1 MSLIEV
7 EDEVL
12 KDFEQKRLESTD
24 ERDRIQKKTFTKW
37 VNKHLQKSGRN
48 VDDLFVDLQNGR
60 NLIALLEALTSET
73 LPKEHGETRFH
84 RTQNVQ
90 ACLDFLNRRHI
101 KLVNIR
107 PKDIVE
113 GNGKLTL
120 GLIWTIILNF
130 QVSVINQR
138 RKEERKL
145 ITQQQQHT
153 ITTTRVHGTEVQSV
167 EVDSR
172 SSSRV
177 LRSYSRKS
185 ERKHDATGQPPHQS
199 SEYSHFHTTN
209 GHGPRDG
216 PFVTSPPPSIRNGGS
231 HSLRRGSRERDL
243 HHHDTSTYSS
253 EFRHGGEHRNGH
265 VVHHDTHRSSSRD
278 GGGVGTRYYDTAF
291 SGRSGSGLYNQQSE
305 HHQLHRHSQRGQ
317 GFSESSSYETR
328 EHFERK
334 VQRVKKKAAK
344 SNGDLTVR
352 AIKVNNK
359 FARATPLRNYTLEY
373 SWTRQVERRRE
384 RHECDGRPCTSTPLM
399 VERRSRARPSTGF
412 QVEMDAAEIS
422 RRNERRE
429 RIADMRVAEL
439 VREQKRRNF
448 GDGNDASASHSRG
461 NRRVSTSRVDE
472 TRRRAR
478 STAPNCTSTTTV
490 IARESRQL
498 RRHVVTYNQR
508 KLPRFQATEENL
520 SAREALLQWARRAT
534 AGYPNV
540 NVTNFG
546 SSWRD
551 GLAFNAI
558 LHRYRPASVNWQ
570 RVSDRYVSARERLH
584 SAFETAEREF
594 GISALLDPEDVD
606 TNHPDEKSIITYV
619 SSLYNGLPNLDSV
632 IQSSSHELDD
642 LASRIRRLIGL
653 INEKL
658 DRILERIESV
668 ERRIDTE
675 RPEILVREI
684 RTIVN
689 DLDDLGPPIK
699 SLFEDVQHLKE
710 RNHPEADDLQR
721 EVVGLEQRRQAYLD
735 RINNVLLPRLNAR
748 MDGMRNRGNAFDKL
762 NEAQKWVDQK
772 TDELNGMRFVEN
784 LETLEEMFEKHK
796 VDNRDIQ
803 DFRQT
808 VDECIARQAEVSVDE
823 SHEYCQLLSK
833 LESTYQQLRDLSAG
847 RMLDLDS
854 LIAFIR
860 AAQQELFWIA
870 ERETIEVARN
880 WSDVNQL
887 DLPMLQN
894 YYKQLLHEIEIRE
907 RQFNEVHNQGAALIN
922 QRHPASDVID
932 VYLRSMQN
940 QWDWLLGLSK
950 CLEGHLRDALNVKN
964 FMEESEQIEQ
974 WMQRQTEHLEKNYL
988 RQDFTVEEGEV
999 YLGELF
1005 EIEEFIRKYQ
1015 SALLS
1020 LAERAAD
1027 ISPLWQRGEQI
1038 SRPITVTTW
1047 CDYNKDGINI
1057 ATNDEVTLLHNS
1069 DLINWQIR
1077 DVSGREGQVPSV
1089 VFRIPPPDSR
1099 IATHLE
1105 RLRQQLDRLRKLWE
1119 RKNHHIRYHMLLNT
1133 MRQVRGWD
1141 LETFLNIPPEQR
1153 DVIIRAVNDD
1163 ANRLLSEMD
1172 PNDPLAKRLAEEL
1185 RLTNEH
1191 IANLLRQANKP
1202 KEPDHSSRFD
1212 QLINDLL
1219 RKLDDAWRLLNERV
1233 GEGVPRSLD
1242 DLERLIHAHKQFEDD
1257 LQALDVDVSNVKE
1270 LFRQIPNPTPTQHA
1284 NHDHLN
1290 ARWEDLWDLSRMYVD
1305 RLKALESVLQ
1315 GLDEVTDIV
1324 KRHEITL
1331 NSFDDLPAALDRLR
1345 GVHAQLLELNMV
1357 LKQQQNIVDSLNRN
1371 VAVLR
1376 QHVSRTRFNNAN
1388 HPDVDRLEDQVQ
1400 QITVR
1405 WENVCAQIEERLKSA
1420 EEAQQT
1426 QMIYRSQYDEEI
1438 QWLDR
1443 VEQTINSLRHPD
1455 KLRPDQLQAQLDQLV
1470 HEYQQLQEH
1479 TTTIENINREG
1490 GKFIR
1495 EARTYDI
1502 RLGQFHDNVIN
1513 IHGPSI
1519 RSQFRRSEPQPKNGA
1534 QIVTE
1539 ELEALNR
1546 RFAELSSLILE
1557 RKTLVNTYIENHR
1570 RKMQEEEERRLAE
1583 EAAERRRF
1591 EAARRKALDDADRLR
1606 REREAAEAER
1616 RRRDEEERLRRQRD
1630 ADEAARRA
1638 REDAERRRREEEERR
1653 RREEEERR
1661 RREEEDR
1668 RRREEEERRRRIPE
1682 PKVVT
1687 ANQLQEGFQQDDYD
1701 QFENVKEVPQRAP
1714 ITEHEDEMQR
1724 FEEETVTKTQFYEM
1738 EGNLHKQTGEIL
1750 TFVEA
1755 IRQGLLDLSSGG
1767 EFFDI
1772 VSGSRVSL
1780 EKAAELGYIN
1790 SDINEILNGHHGIRH
1805 PETGRELTL
1814 IEAIQIGLYDPD
1826 IRQLRDIN
1834 SGEILSSYDSVCNN
1848 ETQRRLIKMGV
1859 LKSPP
1864 MSLEAAL
1871 ANNAIDAR
1879 TGEFRGKYAK
1889 NPISLREALSNGY
1902 VQFARRGPPTIAVS
1916 LADCIRERFID
1927 AYSGEFIDRNTN
1939 EKFTFRDALKKDDPL
1954 ISSSIR
1960 EIVNTATKERITL
1973 NEAILKN
1980 AIKHR
1985 EGKFQDLQNRVE
1997 LSLYDAYER
2006 GYIAKPLTL
2015 TEACE
2020 QNIIDS
2026 AGRFSDSGTNN
2037 RFTLIEAIEKG
2048 LLDPDAR
2055 HIIDPTEKDVISIV
2069 EALERGLLLAE
2080 GQIVLELDS
2089 EGRPSRTIDL
2099 RQARHEGILANRY
2112 RHSIFDVKGI
2122 KNPSN
2127 QENLSFNEAVKADL
2141 LNVQQERIDGHNIQ
2155 SAGSRGIIDQT
2166 LQQILTSPIGIRD
2179 DSDLTLIQAVAR
2191 GYIDPVKG
2199 VFIEHQREVT
2209 PSEAYN
2215 SGRLSLRG
2223 AIRLAGLLDVHP
2235 SLIASSKRRDQN
2247 RRIRR
2252 PGQQGDDQVKITLAE
2267 AMRQGLI
2274 DSRTQRFRQGNTDIS
2289 LDEAVS
2295 QGLIDPHKEWINP
2308 ARAAAA
2314 GPTIEE
2320 KTQETVTETG
2330 QQLAPKIYPD
2340 QQLEESVQTVKRVK
2354 RTETSAVGGPGGV
2367 SVYRAITGGK
2377 GAIEVPSN
2385 GYHVLEAERLGII
2398 DLKTG
2403 VVSPPGTEKT
2413 LSLEEAFNLGVLN
2426 PRSISIRDSTGRHL
2440 NATEALEKG
2449 VLERNGTIKDGSR
2462 HLSLSEAIDRH
2473 IVRLEPEPPA
2483 TIGHG
2488 SKKVIQFSQGAGPV
2502 LSFKPVGQPVIEEH
2516 SESWTFDSQNGR
2528 LTSDS
2533 GESVTLDQ
2541 ALRSGKLTAD
2551 DLRVRDA
2558 LTGREMSFQEAEQWN
2573 IVNPREGYYLDKTD
2587 NRRLSF
2593 AEAAQQHRIYPTGGV
2608 PEHAGDAVHTTMRI
2622 QTRSE
2627 VSKKE
2632 AVPLGQS
2639 AGHDYNIGRFLTQ
2652 GLFDEHSG
2660 NFRHPEN
2667 QKEMSLKELI
2677 VKGFLNPYNTKIYD
2691 RRRGKEINLLQA
2703 IDDNIVDDVNGTVED
2718 TSSGRK
2724 YNIAQALREGLIRE
2738 SAAPAAIEG
2747 SHGGRFDLQS
2757 GEFEA
2762 PVAAGSKHS
2771 PRLVEKKLHHTPYVT
2786 EPKHTS
2792 SYPSTNGHAN
2802 SFVRNQVA
2810 VMEQRGGA
2818 PDEKM
2823 VDLGGGKNVMVKVV
2837 KGNDGIEK
2845 GEYIDPSTGMKFT
2858 IQLHGDPYVTTSTTK
2873 VRSTSQVQSVELVPH
2888 AEFVGI
2894 DQIKDKRNNRVM
2906 SLQEAQRQGLAK
2918 VDKKGKQNTKSYSAF
2933 RSNIELAVN
2942 KGIIDTHGQKISLE
2956 DAIKNRIVDIAELK
2970 YVHPKTN
2977 EPIDL
2982 SRAANMGLVDVT
2994 LAETLPK
3001 GVCNPA
3007 NGEKISIQ
3015 RAIELGIINPRS
3027 GEVRNP
3033 FSNERL
3039 TWVDLTKS
3047 VYTSITMDGVYDP
3060 KKGYSVSV
3068 VSALNDGLID
3078 TRSQQ
3083 YHNPITDDRF
3093 SLEDATN
3100 KGLIDQETYRA
3111 ITRPFISDYRTHR
3124 QLNLLQAVD
3133 AKLLD
3138 PRNRTI
3144 QLSAEKILPIS
3155 TAVSEGLIPREIGDR
3170 LRRFD
3175 KLTFAEAVSKGA
3187 VDVAQNTFTDP
3198 DTGKQI
3204 SINQAVA
3211 AGLIDTGSVDLDAN
3225 ESSLAQVIA
3234 SHNFDESS
3242 GRVRDPKTGLNVTF
3256 RDAVDR
3262 RIIDPDSLLHDLETQ
3277 KTLTVREAISNGLI
3291 DQNGRYVNRQHN
3303 QQIPLVQAINQG
3315 LLAVIASPMQAAQAV
3330 TEAVKRRETEGTRFK
3345 FAPADESTIHRQSQP
3360 KFREEE
3366 TTVFRITPKRAEP
3379 GLSVRV
3385 RSNVSDDL
3393 RNSRGRS
3400 LVDDPLALAD
3410 LQADFLEN
3418 LQKRGVDIDQRVV
3431 DNPSTMRTVSL
3442 REAVESGLLDVSSNE
3457 IVHPQTGRH
3466 YTLPKAVQMKIV
3478 NPDAARH
3485 LLDALNIS
3493 LDELSQVSPVS
3504 AALGGSTSHL
3514 APSPAPI
3521 GDDPHLASAG
3531 GQRGGWTSTREVSWS
3546 GRPEELR
3553 DQHGH
3558 NTSHTDTYISPDGN
3572 TKTTTYTERTHRTYP
3587 EY

>member
-1 MSLIEV
+1 MSRKLRRHEPPDAALAWPSTEDFLNGNHIYDTPLPAGHHYANGDGLRINGNGGYATPSFATIYGPPTTRNGTSGAHSNGYVSDFSSDMSVSHADTAESESLIHYENN
-7 EDEVL
+7 
-12 KDFEQKRLESTD
+12 LERHKD

-37 VNKHLQKSGRN
+37 INKHLGKSGRN

-60 NLIALLEALTSET
+60 NLIALLESLTSET

-90 ACLDFLNRRHI
+90 ACLDFLARRHI
-101 KLVNIR
+101 KL
-107 PKDIVE
+107 
-113 GNGKLTL
+113 
-120 GLIWTIILNF
+120 
-130 QVSVINQR
+130 R
-138 RKEERKL
+138 RKEEAAQRKKL
-145 ITQQQQHT
+145 VTTQRT
-153 ITTTRVHGTEVQSV
+153 ETRTSTTRTNGVEVQSV
-167 EVDSR
+167 SSFEFDSVA
-172 SSSRV
+172 SSQTEAARAAAVGRAVMYKV

-185 ERKHDATGQPPHQS
+185 ERKHDATGQPPHHT

-216 PFVTSPPPSIRNGGS
+216 GPFVTSPPPSIRNGGT

-243 HHHDTSTYSS
+243 HHEGTYSS
-253 EFRHGGEHRNGH
+253 EFRHGSAAGEHRNGH
-265 VVHHDTHRSSSRD
+265 VVHHDTHRSSSRE
-278 GGGVGTRYYDTAF
+278 GGGARYYDTAF
-291 SGRSGSGLYNQQSE
+291 SSRSGGGRGHYDQRSE
-305 HHQLHRHSQRGQ
+305 HHQLQRHSARGQ
-317 GFSESSSYETR
+317 GYSESSSYETR

-334 VQRVKKKAAK
+334 VQRTKKKKAA
-344 SNGDLTVR
+344 NGDLTVR
-352 AIKVNNK
+352 AIK
-359 FARATPLRNYTLEY
+359 
-373 SWTRQVERRRE
+373 
-384 RHECDGRPCTSTPLM
+384 
-399 VERRSRARPSTGF
+399 
-412 QVEMDAAEIS
+412 
-422 RRNERRE
+422 
-429 RIADMRVAEL
+429 
-439 VREQKRRNF
+439 
-448 GDGNDASASHSRG
+448 
-461 NRRVSTSRVDE
+461 STSE
-472 TRRRAR
+472 
-478 STAPNCTSTTTV
+478 
-490 IARESRQL
+490 
-498 RRHVVTYNQR
+498 
-508 KLPRFQATEENL
+508 
-520 SAREALLQWARRAT
+520 W
-534 AGYPNV
+534 
-540 NVTNFG
+540 
-546 SSWRD
+546 
-551 GLAFNAI
+551 
-558 LHRYRPASVNWQ
+558 
-570 RVSDRYVSARERLH
+570 
-584 SAFETAEREF
+584 
-594 GISALLDPEDVD
+594 
-606 TNHPDEKSIITYV
+606 
-619 SSLYNGLPNLDSV
+619 
-632 IQSSSHELDD
+632 DD
-642 LASRIRRLIGL
+642 LAARIRRLIGV

-658 DRILERIESV
+658 DRILERIEHV
-668 ERRIDTE
+668 ERRVDTE
-675 RPEILVREI
+675 EPRVLLHEIK
-684 RTIVN
+684 TIVH

-699 SLFEDVQHLKE
+699 DLYEDVQLLKQ
-710 RNHPEADDLQR
+710 RNHPEADDLHR
-721 EVVGLEQRRQAYLD
+721 EVLGLEQRRQAYLD
-735 RINNVLLPRLNAR
+735 RINNVLLPRINAR
-748 MDGMRNRGNAFDKL
+748 LDGQRNRGNAVRQAGRGP
-762 NEAQKWVDQK
+762 E
-772 TDELNGMRFVEN
+772 DELNSMRFVEN

-823 SHEYCQLLSK
+823 SHEYCTLLSR

-860 AAQQELFWIA
+860 AAQQELVWIH

-880 WSDVNQL
+880 WSDINQL

-907 RQFNEVHNQGAALIN
+907 RQFNDVHNQGAALIN

-950 CLEGHLRDALNVKN
+950 CLEGHLRDALNVKT
-964 FMEESEQIEQ
+964 FTEEADQIEQ
-974 WMQRQTEHLEKNYL
+974 WMQRQTEHLEKNYT
-988 RQDFTVEEGEV
+988 RTDFTIEEGER
-999 YLGELF
+999 YLKELD
-1005 EIEEFIRKYQ
+1005 EIGEFIRKYQ

-1038 SRPITVTTW
+1038 TRPMVVTAW
-1047 CDYNKDGINI
+1047 CDYVKDGLNI
-1057 ATNDEVTLLHNS
+1057 ATNDEVTLLNNW

-1077 DVSGREGQVPSV
+1077 DVAGREGQVPSV

-1099 IATHLE
+1099 IATYLE
-1105 RLRQQLDRLRKLWE
+1105 RLRQQFERLKKLWE
-1119 RKNHHIRYHMLLNT
+1119 RKNQLVRYHMILNT

-1153 DVIIRAVNDD
+1153 DAIIQAVNDD

-1212 QLINDLL
+1212 QLISDLL
-1219 RKLDDAWRLLNERV
+1219 RKLDEAWRLLNERV
-1233 GEGVPRSLD
+1233 GENVPRTLD
-1242 DLERLIHAHKQFEDD
+1242 ELERLIHAHKQFEDD

-1270 LFRQIPNPTPTQHA
+1270 LFRQIPNPTPTQVA
-1284 NHDHLN
+1284 NHEHLN
-1290 ARWEDLWDLSRMYVD
+1290 NRWEDLWDLSRMYVD

-1324 KRHEITL
+1324 RRHEITL
-1331 NSFDDLPAALDRLR
+1331 NSFDDMPAALDRLR

-1357 LKQQQNIVDSLNRN
+1357 LKQQQNIVDALNRN
-1371 VAVLR
+1371 VAILR
-1376 QHVSRTRFNNAN
+1376 QHVSRTRFNKAN
-1388 HPDVDRLEDQVQ
+1388 HPDVDRLEGQVQ
-1400 QITVR
+1400 EITVR

-1426 QMIYRSQYDEEI
+1426 QMVYRSQYDEEI

-1443 VEQTINSLRHPD
+1443 VEHTINNLRQPE
-1455 KLRPDQLQAQLDQLV
+1455 KLRPEELQAQLEELI

-1479 TTTIENINREG
+1479 TSIIENINREG

-1502 RLGQFHDNVIN
+1502 RLGQFHDNVVG

-1519 RSQFRRSEPQPKNGA
+1519 RSHFRRSEPQPKNGA

-1570 RKMQEEEERRLAE
+1570 RKLQ
-1583 EAAERRRF
+1583 
-1591 EAARRKALDDADRLR
+1591 AARRKALDDADRLR

-1616 RRRDEEERLRRQRD
+1616 RRREEEDRRRRERE

-1638 REDAERRRREEEERR
+1638 REDADRRRREEEERR
-1653 RREEEERR
+1653 RREDEERR
-1661 RREEEDR
+1661 RREEE
-1668 RRREEEERRRRIPE
+1668 EARRRRIPE

-1701 QFENVKEVPQRAP
+1701 QFDNIKEVPQRAP
-1714 ITEHEDEMQR
+1714 MTEHEDEMQR

-1780 EKAAELGYIN
+1780 EKAAELGYIT
-1790 SDINEILNGHHGIRH
+1790 SDINEILNGRHGIKH
-1805 PETGRELTL
+1805 PESGHEITL
-1814 IEAIQIGLYDPD
+1814 IEAIRIGLYDPD
-1826 IRQLRDIN
+1826 IRQLRDIKT
-1834 SGEILSSYDSVCNN
+1834 GEILSNYDKVVDN

-1864 MSLEAAL
+1864 MSVDTAL
-1871 ANNAIDAR
+1871 SSNAIDAR

-1889 NPISLREALSNGY
+1889 NTLSLREALSNGY
-1902 VQFARRGPPTIAVS
+1902 VQFARTGPPTIAIS

-1960 EIVNTATKERITL
+1960 EIVNTAKRERITL
-1973 NEAILKN
+1973 NEAIVSH
-1980 AIKHR
+1980 AINHR
-1985 EGKFQDLQNRVE
+1985 EGKFKDLNTQAE

-2015 TEACE
+2015 TEAVE
-2020 QNIIDS
+2020 KGLLDA
-2026 AGRFSDSGTNN
+2026 AGRFTDEGTNN
-2037 RFTLIEAIEKG
+2037 RYTLIEAIEKG

-2080 GQIVLELDS
+2080 GQIVLDLDS

-2122 KNPSN
+2122 KNPQT
-2127 QENLSFNEAVKADL
+2127 QENLSFNEAVQAGILD
-2141 LNVQQERIDGHNIQ
+2141 VRSERLDGHSLS
-2155 SAGSRGIIDQT
+2155 SARGLIDQT
-2166 LQQILTSPIGIRD
+2166 LQEILTSPIGIRD
-2179 DSDLTLIQAVAR
+2179 GHDLSLIQAVAE
-2191 GYIDPVKG
+2191 GYIDPTKG
-2199 VFIEHQREVT
+2199 VFLDHQREVT
-2209 PSEAYN
+2209 PAEAYN
-2215 SGRLSLRG
+2215 SGRISLRG

-2235 SLIASSKRRDQN
+2235 SLIASSKRRDQK

-2267 AMRQGLI
+2267 AIKQGLV
-2274 DSRTQRFRQGNTDIS
+2274 DSRTQRFRQGTTDMS
-2289 LDEAVS
+2289 LDEAVHA
-2295 QGLIDPHKEWINP
+2295 GLIDPTKEWINP
-2308 ARAAAA
+2308 ARAAGA

-2377 GAIEVPSN
+2377 GAIEVPSD

-2426 PRSISIRDSTGRHL
+2426 PRSISFRDSSGRHL

-2449 VLERNGTIKDGSR
+2449 VLDRNGHVKDGSR

-2473 IVRLEPEPPA
+2473 VVRLEPEPPA

-2516 SESWTFDSQNGR
+2516 SESWTFDSQTGR
-2528 LTSDS
+2528 LTSDH
-2533 GESVTLDQ
+2533 GESVTLDA
-2541 ALRSGKLTAD
+2541 ALRQGKLAPE

-2558 LTGREMSFQEAEQWN
+2558 LTGREMTFQEAEQWN
-2573 IVNPREGYYLDKTD
+2573 IVNAREGYYLDKTD
-2587 NRRLSF
+2587 NRRYSF

-2608 PEHAGDAVHTTMRI
+2608 PEHAGDAVHTTMRV

-2632 AVPLGQS
+2632 AVPVGHGG
-2639 AGHDYNIGRFLTQ
+2639 GHDYNIGRFLTQ
-2652 GLFDEHSG
+2652 GHFDEQSG
-2660 NFRHPEN
+2660 LFRSPDN
-2667 QKEMSLKELI
+2667 QKEMTLKELI
-2677 VKGFLNPYNTKIYD
+2677 VKGFLHPYHTKIHD
-2691 RRRGKEINLLQA
+2691 RRRGKEINLLEA
-2703 IDDNIVDDVNGTVED
+2703 IQDNIVDDVAGTVED
-2718 TSSGRK
+2718 TATGRK
-2724 YNIAQALREGLIRE
+2724 YNIAQAHREGLIRE
-2738 SAAPAAIEG
+2738 TAAPQAIEG
-2747 SHGGRFDLQS
+2747 SHGGRYDLQS

-2762 PVAAGSKHS
+2762 PGAAGSSHS
-2771 PRLVEKKLHHTPYVT
+2771 PRLVEKKLHHTPYAS

-2792 SYPSTNGHAN
+2792 SHPTTNGHSS

-2810 VMEQRGGA
+2810 VMEGRGGG
-2818 PDEKM
+2818 PGEKL

-2837 KGNDGIEK
+2837 KGQDGIEK
-2845 GEYIDPSTGMKFT
+2845 GEYVDPNTGMKFT

-2918 VDKKGKQNTKSYSAF
+2918 VDKKGKQNTKIYSAF

-2956 DAIKNRIVDIAELK
+2956 DAIRNRIVDIADLK

-2977 EPIDL
+2977 EPLDL

-3007 NGEKISIQ
+3007 NGEKISVK
-3015 RAIELGIINPRS
+3015 RAIELGIINPRT

-3078 TRSQQ
+3078 VRSQQ

-3155 TAVSEGLIPREIGDR
+3155 TAVAEGLVPREIGDR

-3175 KLTFAEAVSKGA
+3175 KLTFAEAVGKGA

-3204 SINQAVA
+3204 SIEQAVA

-3225 ESSLAQVIA
+3225 ERSLAQVIA

-3242 GRVRDPKTGLNVTF
+3242 GRIRDPKTGLNVTF

-3262 RIIDPDSLLHDLETQ
+3262 RIVDPDSLLHDLETQ
-3277 KTLTVREAISNGLI
+3277 KTLTVREAVSQGIL
-3291 DQNGRYVNRQHN
+3291 DQNGRYVNRQSN
-3303 QQIPLVQAINQG
+3303 QPVPLLQAINQG
-3315 LLAVIASPMQAAQAV
+3315 LVAVIASPMQAAQAV
-3330 TEAVKRRETEGTRFK
+3330 TEAVKRRESEGTRFK
-3345 FAPADESTIHRQSQP
+3345 FTPADDSAVHRQSQP
-3360 KFREEE
+3360 RVREEE
-3366 TTVFRITPKRAEP
+3366 TTVFRLTPKRAEP

-3410 LQADFLEN
+3410 LQADFLEG
-3418 LQKRGVDIDQRVV
+3418 LQKRGVDVEQRVV
-3431 DNPSTMRTVSL
+3431 ENPSTMRNVSL
-3442 REAVESGLLDVSSNE
+3442 REAVETGLLDVQNNE

-3466 YTLPKAVQMKIV
+3466 YPLAKAVQMKLV
-3478 NPDAARH
+3478 NPEAARH

-3493 LDELSQVSPVS
+3493 LDDLGQVSPVS

-3521 GDDPHLASAG
+3521 GDDPHLAAAG
-3531 GQRGGWTSTREVSWS
+3531 RGGSGGWTAHREVSWT

-3553 DQHGH
+3553 DPHGH
-3558 NTSHTDTYISPDGN
+3558 TTSHTDTYVSPDGQ